1 MNAYA
6 LKKKTVLLTKRHYT
20 NKDVILD
27 HFGRL
32 HHLPAQ
38 LVENGFTVEVI
49 CANYRNKKEEF
60 FSYSGVNFHSIPLA
74 LCNSIVFLHKIW
86 KYIYRYNPDFIITSG
101 DSHFGF
107 IGLVFSKLLGI
118 PCVFDIYDDYTVFK
132 GNKLP
137 FMKSFFKWS
146 ARYSDAVICAS
157 SPLKA
162 KISKYNKN
170 IAIIENGVDEQ
181 LFRPIRKS
189 EARARLGISCHEP
202 VIGYCGSIGKNYGIN
217 ILSDAV
223 FKLREEIP
231 GVKLL
236 IAGNNRANIC
246 LSHPHIDYR
255 GVVPQDEVPFFIN
268 AVDVAVIPYLPTA
281 QINVSSP
288 CKLPEYLACGVLI
301 VSTRVS
307 DIPNTLSDTPEA
319 LCKPGDREDMA
330 RAIRWQLENR
340 VAVPLP
346 EYLRW
351 KSLGEK
357 LKDLLNELAAIPH

>member
-1 MNAYA
+1 M
-6 LKKKTVLLTKRHYT
+6 KKTVFLTKRHYT
-20 NKDVILD
+20 NKDLILD

-32 HHLPAQ
+32 YHLPAQ
-38 LVENGFTVEVI
+38 LVKNGLTVKII
-49 CANYRNKKEEF
+49 CANYRNKQEEC
-60 FSYSGVNFHSIPLA
+60 FSYSGLTFDSIPLT
-74 LCNSIVFLHKIW
+74 LCNFFIFLLKSW
-86 KYIYRYNPDFIITSG
+86 KYIYRYNPDVIISSG

-107 IGLVFSKLLGI
+107 IGLIFSKLLGI
-118 PCVFDIYDDYTVFK
+118 PCVFDLYDDYTTFRS
-132 GNKLP
+132 NKLP
-137 FMKSFFKWS
+137 FMKFFFKWTIRHS
-146 ARYSDAVICAS
+146 NTVICAS
-157 SPLKA
+157 SPLKT
-162 KISKYNKN
+162 KISKYSKN

-181 LFRPIRKS
+181 VFRPICKS
-189 EARARLGISCHEP
+189 EARARLGISRHET
-202 VIGYCGSIGKNYGIN
+202 VIGYFGSIGKNYGID

-223 FKLREEIP
+223 FKLREGIP

-255 GVVPQDEVPFFIN
+255 GVVPQDEIPFFIN

-288 CKLPEYLACGVLI
+288 CKLPEYLACGVPI

-319 LCKPGDREDMA
+319 LCRPGDREDMA

-340 VAVPLP
+340 IAVPLP

-351 KSLGEK
+351 KNLGEK
-357 LKDLLNELAAIPH
+357 LKDLLNELAPLPHDR